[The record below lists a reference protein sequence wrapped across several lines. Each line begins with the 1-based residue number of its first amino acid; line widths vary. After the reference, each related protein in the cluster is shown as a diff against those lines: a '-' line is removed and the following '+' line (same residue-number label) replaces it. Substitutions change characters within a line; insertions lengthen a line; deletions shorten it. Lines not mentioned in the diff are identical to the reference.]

1 VINKNNKLCKEA
13 KLYYY
18 DCLCDKSCGLIPQ
31 SISNHIEQCH
41 NCQKQIN
48 QLKVALSQQE
58 CIESEQKKDRSAV
71 TTMLQLH
78 FAYIGEHVTCE
89 TVRPFLPGLLDPALE
104 IRIPTPI
111 TAHLDNCPKCAEDLK
126 AIQKLNLNS
135 TKLYGL
141 SRFFAEGPSPDTM
154 EFSDMAAVSAMVQRA
169 DSEFVTIYHVDE
181 SAKARKTGKP
191 DDLYTGFPIRVE
203 VIKQKVDI
211 EQPVSTINFAA
222 ALKEKITSMNLRPFL
237 KIGVA
242 AAVILI
248 GFVLL
253 LNTTSAKAVT
263 IQQIYKAIETV
274 TNVYISSFT
283 AGDKEPTQEKWISH
297 TLNIYMVKTAKE
309 YVLSNINTMQRQILL
324 PGTSEIQT
332 NKLTEDGIA
341 GIKQKMS
348 GSLDLMP
355 FDDIS
360 QITDGYE
367 WHPVDD
373 QIPGVPQG
381 IEIYDW
387 KWTKTTYN
395 SSVFNKW
402 RFFINPKN
410 NLPQK
415 IEISR
420 KASAD
425 GEYKPRTVIEVKYLS
440 DDSEILK
447 VIKVAG
453 FAGF

>member
-1 VINKNNKLCKEA
+1 
-13 KLYYY
+13 
-18 DCLCDKSCGLIPQ
+18 
-31 SISNHIEQCH
+31 
-41 NCQKQIN
+41 
-48 QLKVALSQQE
+48 
-58 CIESEQKKDRSAV
+58 
-71 TTMLQLH
+71 
-78 FAYIGEHVTCE
+78 
-89 TVRPFLPGLLDPALE
+89 
-104 IRIPTPI
+104 
-111 TAHLDNCPKCAEDLK
+111 
-126 AIQKLNLNS
+126 
-135 TKLYGL
+135 
-141 SRFFAEGPSPDTM
+141 M